1 MVSVIIKFIDSRF
14 AGKKTYILMGLGM
27 GMMVCQMFGF
37 HSFSNEVW
45 GMVGITGMG
54 TWKMG
59 QDRK

>member
-1 MVSVIIKFIDSRF
+1 
-14 AGKKTYILMGLGM
+14 
-27 GMMVCQMFGF
+27 MFGF